1 MQQKTNVINC
11 YHCGDNC
18 NDSSIS
24 IEDKAF
30 CCLGCKTVFEIL
42 QTNNMENFYNLN
54 SSPGTQLKKNKKN
67 YDYLDNEDIIEKL
80 LDFSDDGISVVRLF
94 LPAIHC
100 SSCIWLLENLNKLKD
115 GVISCQ
121 VNCSHHI

>member
-67 YDYLDNEDIIEKL
+67 YDYLDNEDIREKL
-80 LDFSDDGISVVRLF
+80 LDFSRFYGF
-94 LPAIHC
+94 E
-100 SSCIWLLENLNKLKD
+100 W
-115 GVISCQ
+115 
-121 VNCSHHI
+121 